1 MKRVHTYLSSPF
13 LVIIFL
19 RLSCFD
25 KKKKKTTYNPINQ
38 NSFSDSIQTIQ
49 ILLFCLKSLPK
60 KIPTKSNSN
69 QSKKKKETR
78 KVKEGE
84 KKGRS

>member
-38 NSFSDSIQTIQ
+38 NSFSDSAQTIQ
-49 ILLFCLKSLPK
+49 ILLFCLKSLPT

-69 QSKKKKETR
+69 KNPTRVKKKR
-78 KVKEGE
+78 N
-84 KKGRS
+84 S

>member
-19 RLSCFD
+19 RSCFD

-38 NSFSDSIQTIQ
+38 NSFSDSAQTIQ